1 LRLFSG
7 LADSEGSL
15 PRTHSGA
22 QSNGRLFPA
31 LPRRIFDADSTLD
44 RTGKISGRIFRQAV
58 SQPDVFVD
66 LSSFVTVFLS
76 FFGAMFYF
84 AEGMLGVQDGF
95 RDNFQRF
102 RHISLP
108 FSV

>member
-1 LRLFSG
+1 M
-7 LADSEGSL
+7 
-15 PRTHSGA
+15 
-22 QSNGRLFPA
+22 
-31 LPRRIFDADSTLD
+31 
-44 RTGKISGRIFRQAV
+44 ISGRIFRQAI

-66 LSSFVTVFLS
+66 FSSFVTVFLS
-76 FFGAMFYF
+76 FFGAVFYF
-84 AEGMLGVQDGF
+84 AEGMLVKYGF